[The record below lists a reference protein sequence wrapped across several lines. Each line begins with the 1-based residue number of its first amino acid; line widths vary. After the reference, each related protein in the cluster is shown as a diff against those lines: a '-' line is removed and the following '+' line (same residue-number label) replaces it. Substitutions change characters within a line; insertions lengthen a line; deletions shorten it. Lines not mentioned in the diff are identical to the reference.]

1 MASTELLAQIF
12 VNGVLLGGIYA
23 VAALGLSLVFGI
35 MDIVNLAHGHMLMLG
50 AYIAILLF
58 ASFGITPLLGMFLA
72 MAVLFAFGVVLQKFL
87 LSHVVD
93 EGLEQPIILLFGLA
107 LVLQS
112 LGRIVLGSDARSSD
126 IGIPGQGFE
135 LATVQF
141 SFPRTV
147 TFVVA
152 VVLILGTW
160 AFLQYTVT
168 GQAIRATA
176 QNRNAARYMGIDT
189 DRIYLITLGLGTA
202 LAGAAGAM
210 LSMLF
215 PITPF
220 VGWSYL
226 LKAFAVVVLGGVG
239 SIAGTLVGGLVLGV
253 AENVGSLYLGGG
265 FRDIISFTIFL
276 AVLLVKPHG
285 LFGSGGGGGE

>member
-1 MASTELLAQIF
+1 MASTELLLQIL
-12 VNGVLLGGIYA
+12 VNGLLLGGIYA

-50 AYIAILLF
+50 AYVAILLF
-58 ASFGITPLLGMFLA
+58 AALGVTPLVGMVVA
-72 MAVLFAFGVVLQKFL
+72 IVLLFGLGVVLQRFL
-87 LSHVVD
+87 LRYVVD
-93 EGLEQPIILLFGLA
+93 EGLEQPIIVLFGLA

-112 LGRIVLGSDARSSD
+112 LGRIVLGTDAQASE
-126 IGIPGQGFE
+126 IGIPGTSFE
-135 LATVQF
+135 IGSVLV
-141 SFPRTV
+141 SFPRAV

-152 VVLILGTW
+152 LVLILGTW
-160 AFLQYTVT
+160 AFLRYTRT
-168 GQAIRATA
+168 GLAIRATA
-176 QNRNAARYMGIDT
+176 QNRDAARYMGIDT
-189 DRIYLITLGLGTA
+189 DRIYVVTLGIGTA
-202 LAGAAGAM
+202 LAGAAGAL

-239 SIAGTLVGGLVLGV
+239 SVLGTLVGGLFLGV
-253 AENVGSLYLGGG
+253 SENLGSLYLGGG

-276 AVLLVKPHG
+276 IVLLVRPQG
-285 LFGSGGGGGE
+285 LFGTSEGGGE